1 MNHLLNRRQA
11 ISQAA
16 CGLGSLAFSSMLMN
30 SAQANSLATQTTHH
44 FPKAK
49 RVIFLFMHGGPS
61 HVDTFDYKP
70 VLQKSDKKEFSF
82 TGYRFDNRKTK
93 LKKKLFASPW
103 QFKQYGE
110 SGKYVSELFPH
121 QSKIVDELCF
131 LHGMNTEGV
140 AHGPSTLFMHT
151 GSTNLVRPS
160 LGSWVSYGLGTEN
173 KNLPSFITLHPPLF
187 MGGQRNYG
195 SAFLPSHHQGSAIG
209 HAGLRVE
216 DATIK
221 FLNDSIRDENTQKD
235 HFSLL
240 QKLNSLQVE
249 NTKQPKEL
257 KTAIKSFNLASA
269 MQKVAPEVLDISQ
282 EPQYIKELYGL
293 KQKETKQYGQMCLM
307 ARRLSEAGVRFIQ
320 VNYSDNRNTP
330 RFDQHGN
337 LKKDHPTHCK
347 AIDQPVA
354 ALIQDLKQRGLLED
368 TLVVWTGEFGRTP
381 FSQGSGRDH
390 NPFGFTTW
398 MAGAGVKPGYS
409 YGSTDELGYRAA
421 EGRVHVRDLHAT
433 ILHLL
438 GLDHERL
445 TYRYAGRDFRLTDTE
460 GHTVKEILS

>member
-1 MNHLLNRRQA
+1 MNYLLNRRQA
-11 ISQAA
+11 ITKAA
-16 CGLGSLAFSSMLMN
+16 CGLGSLGLSSMLLN
-30 SAQANSLATQTTHH
+30 GASAQALPAGSTHH

-70 VLQKSDKKEFSF
+70 VLQKSDKKEYSY
-82 TGYRFDNRKTK
+82 TGYRFNDRKTK

-103 QFKQYGE
+103 EFKQHGE
-110 SGKYVSELFPH
+110 CGKYVSSLFPH
-121 QSKIVDELCF
+121 QAKIVDDLCF
-131 LHGMNTEGV
+131 MHGMHTEGV

-160 LGSWVSYGLGTEN
+160 LGSWINYGLGSEN

-195 SAFLPSHHQGSAIG
+195 TAFLPSHHQGTPIG

-221 FLNDSIRDENTQKD
+221 FLNDEIRDKNTQNK

-240 QKLNSLQVE
+240 EKLNRLQAE
-249 NTKQPKEL
+249 STTQKNEIE
-257 KTAIKSFNLASA
+257 TAIKSFELAAA
-269 MQKVAPEVLDISQ
+269 MQKAAPEVLDISN
-282 EPQYIKELYGL
+282 EPEHIKELYGL
-293 KQKETKQYGQMCLM
+293 NQKETKQYGQMCLM
-307 ARRLSEAGVRFIQ
+307 ARRLSESGVRFIQ

-330 RFDQHGN
+330 RFDQHGG
-337 LKKDHPTHCK
+337 LKKEHPVHCK
-347 AIDQPVA
+347 AVDQPIS

-381 FSQGSGRDH
+381 FSQGTGRDH
-390 NPFGFTTW
+390 NPFGFTSW
-398 MAGAGVKPGYS
+398 MAGGGVKKGFS

-460 GHTVKEILS
+460 GHAVKEIIA

>member
-1 MNHLLNRRQA
+1 MNYFLNRRQA
-11 ISQAA
+11 ISQTA
-16 CGLGSLAFSSMLMN
+16 CGLGSLALSSTLLN
-30 SAQANSLATQTTHH
+30 NASANPLDSQITHH
-44 FPKAK
+44 LPKAK

-70 VLQKSDKKEFSF
+70 TLQKSDKKDFSF
-82 TGYRFDNRKTK
+82 TGYRFRDRKSSQQ
-93 LKKKLFASPW
+93 KKLMASPW
-103 QFKQYGE
+103 EFKQHGQ
-110 SGKYVSELFPH
+110 SGKYVSSLFPH
-121 QSKIVDELCF
+121 QAKVVDDLCF
-131 LHGMNTEGV
+131 MHGMHTEGV

-160 LGSWVSYGLGTEN
+160 VGSWVNYGLGTEN
-173 KNLPSFITLHPPLF
+173 KNLPGFVTLHPPLF

-221 FLNDSIRDENTQKD
+221 FLNDEIRDENTQNK

-240 QKLNSLQVE
+240 NKLNKLQVK
-249 NTKQPKEL
+249 NTTQNKEL
-257 KTAIKSFNLASA
+257 ETAIKSFELAAA
-269 MQKVAPEVLDISQ
+269 MQKEAPELLDVSK
-282 EPQYIKELYGL
+282 EPEHIKELYGMNN
-293 KQKETKQYGQMCLM
+293 KMTKQYGQMCLM
-307 ARRLSEAGVRFIQ
+307 ARRLSEAGVRYIQ

-330 RFDQHGN
+330 RFDQHGGIV
-337 LKKDHPTHCK
+337 KDHPVHCK
-347 AIDQPVA
+347 AVDQPVA

-390 NPFGFTTW
+390 NPFGFTSW
-398 MAGAGVKPGYS
+398 MAGGGVKAGFS
-409 YGSTDELGYRAA
+409 YGSTDEVGYRAA
-421 EGRVHVRDLHAT
+421 EGRVHTRDMHAT

-438 GLDHERL
+438 GLNHERL

-460 GHTVKEILS
+460 GHVVKEIIA

>member
-1 MNHLLNRRQA
+1 MNNLLNRRQA

-30 SAQANSLATQTTHH
+30 NAAADTLAQNATHH

-61 HVDTFDYKP
+61 HVDTFDHKP

-82 TGYRFDNRKTK
+82 TGYRFDNRKSS

-103 QFKQYGE
+103 EFKQHGE
-110 SGKYVSELFPH
+110 CGKYVSSLFPH
-121 QSKIVDELCF
+121 QAKVVDELCF
-131 LHGMNTEGV
+131 LHGMHTEGV

-216 DATIK
+216 EASIK
-221 FLNDSIRDENTQKD
+221 FLNDTLRDENTQSS
-235 HFSLL
+235 HFELL
-240 QKLNSLQVE
+240 QKLNKLQVE
-249 NTKQPKEL
+249 KAEQKKEVQ
-257 KTAIKSFNLASA
+257 TAMKSFDLAAA
-269 MQKVAPEVLDISQ
+269 MQKAAPEVLDTSK
-282 EPQYIKELYGL
+282 EPEYIKELYGL
-293 KQKETKQYGQMCLM
+293 NQKETKQYGQMCLM
-307 ARRLSEAGVRFIQ
+307 ARRLSEAGVRYIQ

-330 RFDQHGN
+330 RFDQHGG
-337 LKKDHPTHCK
+337 LAKDHPVHCK
-347 AIDQPVA
+347 AVDQPVA
-354 ALIQDLKQRGLLED
+354 ALIQDLKQRGLLEE

-390 NPFGFTTW
+390 NPFGFTSW
-398 MAGAGVKPGYS
+398 MAGAGVKAGYS
-409 YGSTDELGYRAA
+409 HGCTDEVGFRAS
-421 EGRVHVRDLHAT
+421 EGRVHVRDMHAT

-445 TYRYAGRDFRLTDTE
+445 TYRYAGRDFRLTDLD
-460 GHTVKEILS
+460 GHLVKEILT